1 MPIFELEVGGR
12 KIEVDAPD
20 MQTALSSIGA
30 AQPAADPFKTEAK
43 AEYEKLKAQGVP
55 VEPTLGRRLAHGLT
69 MGASDEIL
77 AAAQTPLE
85 MIRRGT
91 MSPAEGYR
99 SAKAWQDVQLEEAR
113 KNQGV
118 AGHIAEVAGGVGTG
132 IGAARA
138 GLSLVRPGASLP
150 ARVGALS
157 AEGAAYGG
165 AQGFLDAPD
174 GERLQNAGSGA
185 ALGVGVGAALPAA
198 GAVGGAVLGPIASN
212 IRARV
217 NPGGVAAS
225 QIARAVDESGRGIG
239 EVAQDVAAAARE
251 GQGVF
256 TVADALG
263 NPGQRMLST
272 VSRSPGPGR
281 TMAVEFLEDRQAGQ
295 GRRVINSISEGL
307 NAPVTAQQAED
318 VLTRARGAA
327 SDANY
332 GAVRDA
338 AGPVDISPVLR
349 EIDATI
355 NPGGLGNAGISPD
368 GISGALQRYRGM
380 LASDQANR
388 IDFRRLQLVRSELSD
403 DVERARRAG
412 ENNRARLLGSVL
424 RQLDAVMENA
434 SQGFRQANAEHARMS
449 RTIDAIGEGRNAAQ
463 RGRTEDILADFQSR
477 PASDQA
483 TYRLGYADRLIEN
496 AQNQAPGVNKARP
509 LMGMADELAGIAQP
523 NRGAQMQR
531 RLTREQ
537 QMFDTR
543 NHAIGNS
550 RTADNLADAE
560 ALKVDPSLLASIFSG
575 DFGGAARRGLGSVS
589 NVLHG
594 STPEVRQNME
604 RLLLQGGTST
614 SFEREIGQELASM
627 QTKRELGSALAR
639 ALLAGVPVAAD
650 RVKNSKQEK
659 ARADLVNLLM
669 NR

>member
-1 MPIFELEVGGR
+1 MGAFDDLVPKGGGVFSDL
-12 KIEVDAPD
+12 IPVDEYKKE
-20 MQTALSSIGA
+20 
-30 AQPAADPFKTEAK
+30 AQ
-43 AEYEKLKAQGVP
+43 AEYQRLKAQGVP
-55 VEPTLGRRLAHGLT
+55 VEPSLSRRLAHGLT

-138 GLSLVRPGASLP
+138 GLTLVRPGAGV
-150 ARVGALS
+150 AGRVGALS
-157 AEGAAYGG
+157 TEGAVYGG
-165 AQGFLDAPD
+165 TQGFLDAPD

-185 ALGVGVGAALPAA
+185 ALGAGVGAALPVA

-217 NPGGVAAS
+217 NPQGVAAS
-225 QIARAVDESGRGIG
+225 QLARAVDESGRPIADIAG
-239 EVAQDVAAAARE
+239 DVAAAARE

-281 TMAVEFLEDRQAGQ
+281 TMAVEFLEDRQGGQ
-295 GRRVINSISEGL
+295 GRRVINAISEGL
-307 NAPVTAQQAED
+307 NAPITAQRAEE
-318 VLTRARGAA
+318 VLTNARRTA

-332 GAVRDA
+332 GAVRGG
-338 AGPVDISPVLR
+338 AGPVNVAPVLQQ
-349 EIDATI
+349 IDATI
-355 NPGGLGNAGISPD
+355 NPSGLGNADIRPD
-368 GISGALQRYRGM
+368 SISGALGRYRNT
-380 LASDQANR
+380 LAGDSGNL
-388 IDFRRLQLVRSELSD
+388 IDFNRVQMVRSELSD
-403 DVERARRAG
+403 EVERASRAG
-412 ENNRARLLGSVL
+412 ENNKARLLGGVL
-424 RQLDAVMENA
+424 RQLDGAMEQA
-434 SQGFRQANAEHARMS
+434 SQGFRAANAEHARMS
-449 RTIDAIGEGRNAAQ
+449 ATIDAIGEGRTAAQ

-483 TYRLGYADRLIEN
+483 SWRLGYADRLIEN

-523 NRGAQMQR
+523 QRGAQMQR

-594 STPEVRQNME
+594 STPSVRE
-604 RLLLQGGTST
+604 ELARLLLQRGSNTT
-614 SFEREIGQELASM
+614 VEREVGDVL
-627 QTKRELGSALAR
+627 TKIQSNRELSGALAR
-639 ALLAGVPVAAD
+639 ALLAGVPVASE
-650 RVKNSKQEK
+650 RVKNRKQEAAK
-659 ARADLVNLLM
+659 AELVNLLL
-669 NR
+669 NQSR